1 MQQPQHLP
9 REGDR
14 PAADRREHLH
24 MLNKL
29 GLTLFT
35 AAPNLRPAA
44 RSALVIDPSPE
55 DRTYCKVVIIWD
67 DPSTRPVTG
76 EVWATAPQ
84 ICGLKTLP
92 DGMGSP
98 DAI

>member
-67 DPSTRPVTG
+67 DPPLDLSPVKYG
-76 EVWATAPQ
+76 QPRRKFAV
-84 ICGLKTLP
+84 
-92 DGMGSP
+92 
-98 DAI
+98 